1 MARAG
6 RLRVIAGS
14 AGGRRLVAPRGGARP
29 TTDRVKESVFAGL
42 GDARLTDATVLDLYA
57 GSGALAIE
65 ALSRGAAGA
74 VLVEMARDGV
84 SAINANLESTGFADR
99 ARVETR
105 SVVTFLRREAPAEA
119 PFDLAFLDPPY
130 ETPADDV
137 AEALTLLTRPG
148 WLGPDAAIVLERANT
163 PNEHP
168 PPPPG
173 WATTWQRAY
182 GDTLVT
188 VATAHP

>member
-42 GDARLTDATVLDLYA
+42 GDARMTDATVLDLYA

-74 VLVEMARDGV
+74 VLVEMARDAV
-84 SAINANLESTGFADR
+84 SAITANLESTGFADR
-99 ARVETR
+99 ARVETGP
-105 SVVTFLRREAPAEA
+105 VGAFLRRGVPAEA

-130 ETPADDV
+130 ETPAADV

-148 WLGPDAAIVLERANT
+148 WLALDAAIVLEQANT
-163 PNEHP
+163 PEEHP
-168 PPPPG
+168 VVPPG
-173 WATTWQRAY
+173 WAITWQRAY

-188 VATAHP
+188 VATAHS